1 MLHVNPERAA
11 NDRTLFCLETPVT
24 SSALDTYLAGVD
36 TGAAPLVVA
45 LDAAV
50 RKAHPAFDAAVK
62 YKILMYGL
70 NGDFHTFVCA
80 INSGRRR
87 VALNF
92 LYGVMLEDPKRV
104 LRAGTSVLMSWDFE
118 FDEDPDEKAV
128 SAYVAEAVKKNAD
141 YKANR
146 QAVQDVAYAAAEKAG
161 RRPKPR

>member
-1 MLHVNPERAA
+1 MPNAALEDYVTTLADRRGERVVREL
-11 NDRTLFCLETPVT
+11 DRIIRETQPD
-24 SSALDTYLAGVD
+24 LGV
-36 TGAAPLVVA
+36 AI
-45 LDAAV
+45 
-50 RKAHPAFDAAVK
+50 K

-87 VALNF
+87 VALSF